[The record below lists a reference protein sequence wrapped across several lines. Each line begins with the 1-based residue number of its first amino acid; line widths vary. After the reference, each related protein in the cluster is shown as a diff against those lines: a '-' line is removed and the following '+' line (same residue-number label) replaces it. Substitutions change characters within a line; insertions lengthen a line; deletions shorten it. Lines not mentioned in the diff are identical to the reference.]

1 MKTNEQ
7 NEEIKNEYSPEDREL
22 TEQEKEKLIAKFDR
36 ESNVRLFSGIPAMI
50 MKGLLVL
57 FAVYVI
63 WTTLFVTLPEQV
75 RRSAFVGIIVLI
87 GYLYYPFR
95 KGMTKKVNYIP
106 WYDIVLAI
114 VGSSAFF
121 YYAFNFNGIIERA
134 NMINSTD
141 IYMGLLGMLL
151 LTELCRRVVGLPI
164 IIVAASFIA
173 YAFIDGL
180 SFPNAT
186 LYTVLRRIVYEL
198 FYTTNGII
206 GIPIGVASTFIV
218 LFIFLAAFLE
228 KSGIAKF
235 FIDLANSIAG
245 ASSGGP
251 AKVAV
256 IASALL
262 GIITGSSVANTVA
275 SGSVTIPA
283 MKKTGYK
290 PEFAAAVEAASST
303 GGQVMPPILGAA
315 AFIMAEMTGIPYV
328 TIAVA
333 AIIPAFMYFIGVFI
347 MVHLEAKKTG
357 LKGLPKETLPRFGR
371 LVVKNGYLFLPI
383 VILIILLSRGFTPA
397 YSACGAILSV
407 FVVTLFKKETRFTP
421 VGFVDAL
428 TTGSKNTLGVAI
440 ACAVAGTVVGVVTL
454 TGIGQI
460 LIRLLV
466 VVVNNPFLVS
476 INASLFVALLITAI
490 ACLILGLGVPTTAKY
505 VIMATITAPMILR
518 AGAEIGIV
526 VPLLAAHMF
535 VFHFGTDADI
545 TPPVG
550 LAAYAAAAIAK
561 SNPMLTCVISAKL
574 AIAGYILPFFFVF
587 SPVMLFIDATPL
599 LMIKII
605 IACSIGMF
613 NIAVGIQGWLFKKV
627 FWAFRLLL
635 IFAGFLLIDPGIVT
649 TLFGLGITAV
659 IVYINYWQ
667 NKQDKKL
674 INAEVSVQNDL
685 PPDTPQN

>member
-1 MKTNEQ
+1 MSDSKIDNDISEV
-7 NEEIKNEYSPEDREL
+7 REL
-22 TEQEKEKLIAKFDR
+22 TEQEAQEIIIKYDR
-36 ESNVRLFSGIPAMI
+36 ESNVRRFEGIPNII

-57 FAVYVI
+57 FAVYVV
-63 WTTLFVTLPEQV
+63 WTTLFITLPEQV
-75 RRSAFVGIIVLI
+75 RRSAFVGLLMLI
-87 GYLYYPFR
+87 GYLYFPFK
-95 KGMTKKVNYIP
+95 KGDTKKINYIP
-106 WYDIVLAI
+106 WYDIVLA
-114 VGSSAFF
+114 VAASCAFF
-121 YYAFNFNGIIERA
+121 YYSFNFDAIIIRA
-134 NMINSTD
+134 NMINSID
-141 IYMGLLGMLL
+141 IYIGLAGMIFLA
-151 LTELCRRVVGLPI
+151 ELCRRAVGLPI
-164 IIVAASFIA
+164 VIVAGAFIA

-198 FYTTNGII
+198 FYTTNGVI

-262 GIITGSSVANTVA
+262 GTITGSSVANTVA

-283 MKKTGYK
+283 MKKTGYR

-315 AFIMAEMTGIPYV
+315 AFIMAEMTGIPYLN
-328 TIAVA
+328 IAIA
-333 AIIPAFMYFIGVFI
+333 AIIPALMYFAGVFI
-347 MVHLEAKKTG
+347 MVHLEAKKMG
-357 LKGLPKETLPRFGR
+357 LKGLPKETLPRFGQ
-371 LVVKNGYLFLPI
+371 LILKSGYLFLPI
-383 VILIILLSRGFTPA
+383 VVLIFFLSQGFTPA
-397 YSACGAILSV
+397 LAACAAIVSV
-407 FVVTLFKKETRFTP
+407 FVVTIFKKETRFTP
-421 VGFVDAL
+421 STFVEAVAA
-428 TTGSKNTLGVAI
+428 GSRNTLGVAI
-440 ACAVAGTVVGVVTL
+440 ACAVAGTVVGIVTL
-454 TGIGQI
+454 TGIGQM

-476 INASLFVALLITAI
+476 INASLFAALLITAV

-550 LAAYAAAAIAK
+550 LAAYAGAAIAK

-587 SPVMLFIDATPL
+587 SPEMLFIGATPL

-605 IACSIGMF
+605 ISCFIGMF
-613 NIAVGIQGWLFKKV
+613 NIAVGVQGWLLHKMPWF
-627 FWAFRLLL
+627 FRIIL
-635 IFAGFLLIDPGIVT
+635 IIAGFLLIDPGIIT
-649 TLFGLGITAV
+649 TLIGLGVTAV
-659 IVYINYWQ
+659 VIGIHVMQ
-667 NKQDKKL
+667 HKRDKEKQPAPAISLDRS
-674 INAEVSVQNDL
+674 N
-685 PPDTPQN
+685 T